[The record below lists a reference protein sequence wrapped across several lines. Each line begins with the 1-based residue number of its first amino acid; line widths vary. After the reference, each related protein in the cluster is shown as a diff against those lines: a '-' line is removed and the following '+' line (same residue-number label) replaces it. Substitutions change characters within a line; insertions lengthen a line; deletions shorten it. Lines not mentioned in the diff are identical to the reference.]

1 MYIYLQYM
9 DILTFIWDERKN
21 SINKQKH
28 GISFEE
34 ARTVFFDEN
43 ALLISDPEHSD
54 REDRFLL
61 LGYSSSAK
69 MLIISHCYREN
80 DKIIRI
86 ISAMKAAKLE
96 HQQYF
101 ERL

>member
-43 ALLISDPEHSD
+43 ALLISDLSIPT
-54 REDRFLL
+54 
-61 LGYSSSAK
+61 G
-69 MLIISHCYREN
+69 
-80 DKIIRI
+80 RI
-86 ISAMKAAKLE
+86 VFYCLVTAV
-96 HQQYF
+96 QQKC
-101 ERL
+101 